1 LIFQKLNV
9 DLMNSRKLKEEWNAI
24 PNRGILPDETTTRM
38 WKTIRKTTVDKYK
51 SIYNW
56 TAAASAVIIL
66 SISTYHAFIQ
76 SGFSKPEI
84 TSTITYNKDIRLL
97 NLPDGTRVW
106 LNENS
111 KIDYPKKF
119 SGKERTITLKGEAFF
134 EVKRDPSHPFVISS
148 GVIKTTVLGTSF
160 NVKAYGDKQPEVNVR
175 TGKVKVES
183 SQNTVL
189 LERGDKAIYKV
200 ETSTL
205 NKQKSLVLEPEW
217 KKVLIYVDGL
227 TLEQVLEKLKAD
239 HQFSMTY
246 LDNDLKNLKIQG
258 TLDTRQGF
266 YELLQSIAFAL
277 EIRIQST
284 GNNTYLI
291 SR

>member
-1 LIFQKLNV
+1 MK
-9 DLMNSRKLKEEWNAI
+9 SRKLREEWDAI
-24 PNRGILPDETTTRM
+24 PNRGMLPNESTTRM
-38 WKTIRKTTVDKYK
+38 WNTIRKTTIDRYK
-51 SIYNW
+51 NFYNW

-84 TSTITYNKDIRLL
+84 TSTITFNKDIRLL

-111 KIDYPKKF
+111 EIEYPKSF
-119 SGKERTITLKGEAFF
+119 SGKERTVTLKGEAFF

-148 GVIKTTVLGTSF
+148 GAIKTTVLGTSF
-160 NVKAYGDKQPEVNVR
+160 AVKAYDNKQPEVNVR

-200 ETSTL
+200 ETSLL

-266 YELLQSIAFAL
+266 YEMLQSIAFAL

>member
-1 LIFQKLNV
+1 MK
-9 DLMNSRKLKEEWNAI
+9 SRKLKEEWDAI
-24 PNRGILPDETTTRM
+24 PNRGMLPNESATRM
-38 WKTIRKTTVDKYK
+38 WNTIRKTTIDRYKYF
-51 SIYNW
+51 YNW
-56 TAAASAVIIL
+56 SAAASAVIIL
-66 SISTYHAFIQ
+66 SLSCYHAFTQ
-76 SGFSKPEI
+76 SGVSKPEI
-84 TSTITYNKDIRLL
+84 TSTVTFNQDIRLL

-111 KIDYPKKF
+111 KIEYPKSF
-119 SGKERTITLKGEAFF
+119 SGKERTVTLKGEAFF
-134 EVKRDPSHPFVISS
+134 EVKRDVSHPFVIRS
-148 GVIKTTVLGTSF
+148 GAIKTTVLGTSF
-160 NVKAYGDKQPEVNVR
+160 TVKAYDNNKPEVNVR
-175 TGKVKVES
+175 TGKVRVES
-183 SQNTVL
+183 SKNTVL
-189 LERGDKAIYKV
+189 LQRGDKAIYEV
-200 ETSTL
+200 ATSIL
-205 NKQKSLVLEPEW
+205 NKEKALVLEPEW

-227 TLEQVLEKLKAD
+227 TLEEVLEKLKAD

-266 YELLQSIAFAL
+266 YQMLQSIAFAL

>member
-1 LIFQKLNV
+1 MLI
-9 DLMNSRKLKEEWNAI
+9 LMKSRKLREEWDAI
-24 PNRGILPDETTTRM
+24 PNRGILPNETTTRM
-38 WKTIRKTTVDKYK
+38 WNTIRKTTIDKYK
-51 SIYNW
+51 NFYNW
-56 TAAASAVIIL
+56 TAVASAVIVL
-66 SISTYHAFIQ
+66 SISTYHAFNR
-76 SGFSKPEI
+76 SVFSKPEI

-97 NLPDGTRVW
+97 SLPDGTRVW

-111 KIDYPKKF
+111 EIEYPKSF
-119 SGKERTITLKGEAFF
+119 SGKERTVTLKGEAFF

-148 GVIKTTVLGTSF
+148 GAIKTTVLGTSF
-160 NVKAYGDKQPEVNVR
+160 NIKAYGDKQPEVNVR

-189 LERGDKAIYKV
+189 LQRGDKAIYEEK
-200 ETSTL
+200 TFML
-205 NKQKSLVLEPEW
+205 NKQKSNILEPEW

-258 TLDTRQGF
+258 ILDTRQGF
-266 YELLQSIAFAL
+266 YEMLQTIAFAL
-277 EIRIQST
+277 EIKIQST

>member
-1 LIFQKLNV
+1 MK
-9 DLMNSRKLKEEWNAI
+9 SRELREEWDAI
-24 PNRGILPDETTTRM
+24 PNRGILPNESTIRM
-38 WKTIRKTTVDKYK
+38 WSTIRKSTIDKYK
-51 SIYNW
+51 NFYNW

-66 SISTYHAFIQ
+66 SMSTYYAFTQ
-76 SGFSKPEI
+76 SGFTKPEI
-84 TSTITYNKDIRLL
+84 TSTATFSKDIRLL

-111 KIDYPKKF
+111 EIEYPKNF
-119 SGKERTITLKGEAFF
+119 TGKERTITLKGEAFF

-148 GVIKTTVLGTSF
+148 GAIKTTVLGTSF
-160 NVKAYGDKQPEVNVR
+160 NIKAYADKQPEVNVR

-183 SQNTVL
+183 LQNTVL
-189 LERGDKAIYKV
+189 LERGDKAIYQA
-200 ETSTL
+200 ETSML

-227 TLEQVLEKLKAD
+227 TLAQVLEKLKVNN
-239 HQFSMTY
+239 HFSVMY
-246 LDNDLKNLKIQG
+246 LDEDLKNLKIQG

-266 YELLQSIAFAL
+266 YEMLQTIAFAL
-277 EIRIQST
+277 EIKIQTT
-284 GNNTYLI
+284 GNNTFLI

>member
-1 LIFQKLNV
+1 MLI
-9 DLMNSRKLKEEWNAI
+9 LMKSRKLREEWDVI
-24 PNRGILPDETTTRM
+24 PNRGILPNESTTRM
-38 WKTIRKTTVDKYK
+38 WNKIRKTTIDKYK
-51 SIYNW
+51 SFYNW

-66 SISTYHAFIQ
+66 SVSTYHAYNRI
-76 SGFSKPEI
+76 GFSKPEI
-84 TSTITYNKDIRLL
+84 TSTVTFNQDIRLL

-111 KIDYPKKF
+111 EIEYPKSF
-119 SGKERTITLKGEAFF
+119 SGKERTVTLKGEAFF

-148 GVIKTTVLGTSF
+148 GAIKTTVLGTSF
-160 NVKAYGDKQPEVNVR
+160 TVKAYDNKQPEVNVR

-189 LERGDKAIYKV
+189 LERGDKAIYEV
-200 ETSTL
+200 ETSKL
-205 NKQKSLVLEPEW
+205 NKQKSFVLEPEW

-266 YELLQSIAFAL
+266 YEMLQTIAFAL